1 MVCQRLLWLLGRL
14 ASFHD
19 HEDFLW
25 GIHVIEGAHVHAT
38 KKGQQRLQYRRRE
51 AISEEMKHEDD
62 MIKKT
67 SLRGMVHEMYEG
79 STHEGEESRCLV
91 VEVEEKST
99 WLT

>member
-1 MVCQRLLWLLGRL
+1 
-14 ASFHD
+14 
-19 HEDFLW
+19 
-25 GIHVIEGAHVHAT
+25 
-38 KKGQQRLQYRRRE
+38 
-51 AISEEMKHEDD
+51 MKHEDD

-67 SLRGMVHEMYEG
+67 SLRGKVHEMYEG